1 MAIAEEVLFSND
13 IRSTIRKHTT
23 NVKSEIRR
31 HKIRKYSDLIASHC
45 ILFRLL
51 INSICTMIN
60 ERFSKKIVT
69 DLLTDKVVHRGAL
82 VLKIYNI
89 CLNSEV

>member
-45 ILFRLL
+45 IF
-51 INSICTMIN
+51 
-60 ERFSKKIVT
+60 
-69 DLLTDKVVHRGAL
+69 AL
-82 VLKIYNI
+82 HIFGQKC
-89 CLNSEV
+89 CLRP

>member
-45 ILFRLL
+45 KLQKRFDISVILIF
-51 INSICTMIN
+51 
-60 ERFSKKIVT
+60 
-69 DLLTDKVVHRGAL
+69 
-82 VLKIYNI
+82 
-89 CLNSEV
+89 

>member
-45 ILFRLL
+45 RDGLL
-51 INSICTMIN
+51 DDIY
-60 ERFSKKIVT
+60 V
-69 DLLTDKVVHRGAL
+69 LLKSLLLAFCFY
-82 VLKIYNI
+82 VLP
-89 CLNSEV
+89 LE

>member
-45 ILFRLL
+45 IEQDF
-51 INSICTMIN
+51 IW
-60 ERFSKKIVT
+60 
-69 DLLTDKVVHRGAL
+69 
-82 VLKIYNI
+82 
-89 CLNSEV
+89 

>member
-1 MAIAEEVLFSND
+1 M
-13 IRSTIRKHTT
+13 
-23 NVKSEIRR
+23 
-31 HKIRKYSDLIASHC
+31 
-45 ILFRLL
+45 FRLL
-51 INSICTMIN
+51 IHYTVVKKIMNKIFYLYN

-89 CLNSEV
+89 CLNSRV